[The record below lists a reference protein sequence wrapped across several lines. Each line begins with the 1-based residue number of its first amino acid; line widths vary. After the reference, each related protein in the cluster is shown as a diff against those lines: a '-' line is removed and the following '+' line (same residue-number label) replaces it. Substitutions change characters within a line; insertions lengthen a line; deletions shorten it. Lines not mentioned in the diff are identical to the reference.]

1 MTGFGTPPSGRL
13 LPSVAVAGSAII
25 WGLWWIPVRWLE
37 QAGLPGA
44 WGSVTVYLLATVLL
58 LPVAWRR
65 RRALAAGGW
74 MLVAIGLSFG
84 AVLTLWNLAV
94 LTGDVVRVVLLFYL
108 APIWATGLA
117 WLVLGERPGAW
128 RLVAVVL
135 GLSGAATV
143 LGFAGGLPLP
153 RSTGDW
159 LGLLCGL
166 LFAISATLTRKAGS
180 LDGLETSFAA
190 IVSAA
195 AIALALA
202 LALPGPAPTPAILGA
217 ALPVAGLLALAW
229 LLPQTWLVLWG
240 AARLDP
246 ARVTILLLLEVV
258 AAAGSA
264 SLLTDETFGLRESIG
279 CLLILGAGLVE
290 GLAKPTRPHGA

>member
-1 MTGFGTPPSGRL
+1 MIGATGLGSTRL
-13 LPSVAVAGSAII
+13 APMAAIAVSAVL
-25 WGLWWIPVRWLE
+25 WGLWWLPVRWLAT
-37 QAGLPGA
+37 AGLPGA
-44 WGSVTVYLLATVLL
+44 WGSVAVYGLATVLL

-74 MLVAIGLSFG
+74 MLLAIGLSFG

-117 WLVLGERPGAW
+117 WLVLGERPGAS
-128 RLVAVVL
+128 RLVSVVL

-153 RSTGDW
+153 RSAADW

-166 LFAISATLTRKAGS
+166 LFALSATLTRKAEV
-180 LDGLETSFAA
+180 LDGRDTGFAA
-190 IVSAA
+190 LASAA
-195 AIALALA
+195 AIALVLVW
-202 LALPGPAPTPAILGA
+202 ALPGSPPAAAVLGA

-246 ARVTILLLLEVV
+246 ARVAILLLLEVV
-258 AAAGSA
+258 GAAASA
-264 SLLTDETFGLRESIG
+264 SLLTDEPFGSREGLG
-279 CLLILGAGLVE
+279 CLLIVGAGLVE
-290 GLAKPTRPHGA
+290 GLANPSKPKEV